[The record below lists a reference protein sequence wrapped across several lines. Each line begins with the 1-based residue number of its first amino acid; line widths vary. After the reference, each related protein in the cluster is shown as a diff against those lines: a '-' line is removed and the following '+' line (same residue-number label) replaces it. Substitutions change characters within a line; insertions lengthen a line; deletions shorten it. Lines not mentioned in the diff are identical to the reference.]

1 MSKFYSNYRKE
12 HTTWNDSPTI
22 VNEERN
28 REVHK
33 MHIMQ
38 ANMITRGKH
47 TGSKSL
53 KKLLFNAHRATSV
66 INHLYSGYNA

>member
-1 MSKFYSNYRKE
+1 MSRFYSNYRKN

-22 VNEERN
+22 VNEECN
-28 REVHK
+28 REIHK

-38 ANMITRGKH
+38 ANSITNGKH

-53 KKLLFNAHRATSV
+53 KKLMFNIHRATST
-66 INHLYSGYNA
+66 IKHIYSRYV